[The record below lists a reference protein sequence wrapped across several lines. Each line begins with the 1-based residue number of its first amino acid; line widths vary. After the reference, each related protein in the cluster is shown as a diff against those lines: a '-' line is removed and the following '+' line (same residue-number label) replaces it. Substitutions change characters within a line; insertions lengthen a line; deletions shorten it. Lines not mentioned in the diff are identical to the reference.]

1 MKCKITNTIYH
12 IEGKKT
18 FCIISFDIISENAKP
33 LDFDIIARGC
43 STCDNVDKFD
53 PKTGM
58 RIALAKAE
66 RKMYKIASKKIK
78 KQLNILTKIEKEMI
92 DFLPFAKEQIEHDT
106 KHILSICDGTFKER
120 KK

>member
-1 MKCKITNTIYH
+1 MKCKIIKTTYH
-12 IEGKKT
+12 IDDKKT
-18 FCIISFDIISENAKP
+18 FCIILFDIISENAKP
-33 LDFDIIARGC
+33 LDCGVIARGC
-43 STCDNVDKFD
+43 SICNNIDKFD

-66 RKMYKIASKKIK
+66 RKMYKFASKRAK
-78 KQLNILTKIEKEMI
+78 KQLDILTKITNEI
-92 DFLPFAKEQIEHDT
+92 INFLPFAKEQIEHDT

>member
-1 MKCKITNTIYH
+1 MKCKITNTSYH
-12 IEGKKT
+12 IEDKRT
-18 FCIISFDIISENAKP
+18 FCTIMFDIISKNTKSH
-33 LDFDIIARGC
+33 LIAQGC
-43 STCDNVDKFD
+43 SICDNTDKFD

-66 RKMYKIASKKIK
+66 RKMYKIAYKIAK
-78 KQLNILTKIEKEMI
+78 AQLNNINNIINEIT